1 MDNRRGIVMASA
13 RAHIIVLLLL
23 IAPLA
28 CFITPSAADS
38 VINSDTE
45 WSGEITLSGNVT
57 VANGTTL
64 TILSGTTIDAKEYWI
79 SVEGTLS
86 ASDVFF
92 NSTIPS
98 LTQGSHGAGL
108 WVGIEV
114 ASNGHALL
122 QNVVIENAETGVL
135 VEGTLNAN
143 NLVVNDSYIAINV
156 IGSSS
161 VSDFSANH
169 IDFDAVRNSG
179 DTDLDGAHFEDIAI
193 GVSNSGNFN
202 GQDIT
207 ITSSGV
213 GLSGSNGNLIANRVG
228 ISQTTVG
235 ISSMLGASV
244 EVSNI
249 TGSDV
254 VLLVD
259 AANSDDLQLNT
270 AAVAGQR
277 LLSAN
282 GATQYQLNDIQFQSS
297 SNANRATIDS
307 NCAGTCQFN
316 QLEIWD
322 SNHLASLSGNGQH
335 EFLASELS
343 GQDSGISASGQGF
356 LTLQSTN
363 ITSQQNALIISGPD
377 SSLQEVDIQH
387 LGSASRAANVL
398 GGTHDWNDVI
408 ITKTYSSFD
417 SESEALNIWYS
428 DINLGSFE
436 VNNFATSINT
446 EHSTII
452 ATDLVLEYGE
462 EVGIDLSESTLKA
475 DSLHSTAQTTGVR
488 LSGQSSLHLSQ
499 WTAALHTTPLSLLD
513 GSEATVRNF
522 QPQNSAGSSQAL
534 GDGYFLYGSSTS
546 QVISTTSSDKFI
558 ETPVT
563 FTDLIGNPVEA
574 NIFVHGFELTSDVN
588 GAADLPLLASGS
600 MVSVT
605 LDGAGVRVSLTGG
618 QGGQSVQIPVIPSG
632 DWTIPSGQFV
642 VLNPKVDGSAHTL
655 TGDLTISNNAGLSL
669 VGVDLQL
676 PQTAEIDIQ
685 GSGILSGQDA
695 TISAPNIFAGTT
707 AMVSADPGKSLTID
721 ANLIWSCQTLR
732 EVSQLLIMGSL
743 TLQPGCEVEMTGGS
757 VEGSITVLTGG
768 DFTLLS
774 KLEVTVLDKGEPV
787 VGAVVSVDGATAQTD
802 DRGKVSTSAIARHVD
817 DSSDTIGGMKTVAL
831 QIDSFTDMTSWDSS
845 TSLTHT
851 FMASTLPIGTINSWL
866 ILESQWSPYY
876 LDGNL
881 EVGQFTTLTIHD
893 GVAIRSTEGSTITVN
908 GILDAGIATL
918 SSTGFGARWG
928 GLVLGDYTSSLIDL
942 SGTHIVEAS
951 RALTIPN
958 LGVVEA
964 NSALFARSS
973 GSDPLLQ
980 ISSGSSA
987 EVNIRNSQFHDG
999 GSGCIIAYPSS
1010 SSITLSDVELDSC
1023 NGAGIWARQLDMRIN
1038 GLKIGENTSSGM
1050 EFTGVTGSANNID
1063 ATSFNGDS
1071 NVLWLESIDGEFSI
1085 DGFSAIAAGTA
1096 AIAGNNNREI
1106 SLSNIEIEGSPAI
1119 DFDNTAG
1126 IISGVNLIGQGT
1138 GTGLTIHH
1146 GKSSSALIVED
1157 ANIANYAIA
1166 IDLHADEGESP
1177 TDLILRNVDLWAS
1190 TAISAEGFGCNIEE
1204 GVIVGEIETSSTE
1217 ITLIDVE
1224 STSTT
1229 YSLSQSDVYV
1239 FETFILDAKMNNHSL
1254 SADYQVSV
1262 SGIDSQSISYSGQ
1275 GVEAKLL
1282 LKWISSS
1289 TTYEATSITLLAS
1302 AEGVIDTEV
1311 NFDLPLNGNNHLIV
1325 NMTVNGQ
1332 PTASISAPYSGQRF
1346 METTPLT
1353 AIAQVSDDYDSVE
1366 ELTLLW
1372 IVTDVSGN
1380 EVLRGPSELQYNI
1393 TDISQGIYV
1402 LELHVTDSFGKIA
1415 IASVDFEVT
1424 ALDSDGD
1431 WTSSCDDSDWFDNT
1445 LTRSCGPNI
1454 YDEDDDNDGFTDA
1467 VDKFPLDACAY
1478 ADSDDDG
1485 MPDTINCP
1493 DGVTTWLFEDQ
1504 DDDND
1509 GTPDILEGVSNQEDS
1524 VISTTGLLL
1533 VIGLII
1539 FAIMLVVRSR
1549 QGGGEGEMKLFDERL
1564 L

>member
-1 MDNRRGIVMASA
+1 MDNQRGIDMAST
-13 RAHIIVLLLL
+13 RAHILVLLLL
-23 IAPLA
+23 VAPMA
-28 CFITPSAADS
+28 CFVTPSAADS

-45 WSGEITLSGNVT
+45 WSGEIILSGNVT

-64 TILSGTTIDAKEYWI
+64 TLLPGTTIDAREYWI
-79 SVEGTLS
+79 SVEGTLN
-86 ASDVFF
+86 ANDVFF

-114 ASNGHALL
+114 ASNGHAVL
-122 QNVVIENAETGVL
+122 QNVIIENAETGVL
-135 VEGTLNAN
+135 VEGTLQAN
-143 NLVVNDSYIAINV
+143 QLVVNDSYIAINV

-161 VSDFSANH
+161 VSDFTANH
-169 IDFDAVRNSG
+169 IDFDAIRNSG
-179 DTDLDGAHFEDIAI
+179 TIDLDSATFDDIAI
-193 GVSNSGNFN
+193 GVSNSGIFN

-213 GLSGSNGNLIANRVG
+213 GLSGSNGDLIVNRVG

-235 ISSMLGASV
+235 IASVSGASV

-249 TGSDV
+249 TGNDV

-282 GATQYQLNDIQFQSS
+282 GASQYQLNDVRFQSS
-297 SNANRATIDS
+297 IDANRATIDS
-307 NCAGTCQFN
+307 NCAGICQFN
-316 QLEIWD
+316 QLEVWD
-322 SNHLASLSGNGQH
+322 SNHIASLSGTGQH
-335 EFLASELS
+335 EFSASDLS
-343 GQDSGISASGQGF
+343 GQDSGISTSGQGV
-356 LTLQSTN
+356 LTIESTN

-377 SSLQEVDIQH
+377 SDIQDVEIEH
-387 LGSASRAANVL
+387 LGSTSRAANVL
-398 GGTHDWNDVI
+398 GGTHNWNDVI

-428 DINLGSFE
+428 DINLGTFE
-436 VNNFATSINT
+436 ANNFATSINS

-462 EVGIDLSESTLKA
+462 EVGIELSDSTLKA

-488 LSGQSSLHLSQ
+488 LTGQSSLHLSQ
-499 WTAALHTTPLSLLD
+499 WTASLHTTPLSLSD

-534 GDGYFLYGSSTS
+534 GDGYFLYGSSSS
-546 QVISTTSSDKFI
+546 QVIATSSSDKFI

-563 FTDLIGNPVEA
+563 FTDLSGSPVEA
-574 NIFVHGFELTSDVN
+574 NIFVHGFELTSNVN

-605 LDGAGVRVSLTGG
+605 LDGAGVRVSLIGG

-632 DWTIPSGQFV
+632 DWTIPSGQFI
-642 VLNPKVDGSAHTL
+642 VLNPKVDGSAHIL

-669 VGVDLQL
+669 VGADLQL
-676 PQTAEIDIQ
+676 PQDAEIDVQ

-707 AMVSADPGKSLTID
+707 AMVTADSGKTLTID
-721 ANLIWSCQTLR
+721 ANLFWSCQTLR
-732 EVSQLLIMGSL
+732 EVSQLLIKGSL
-743 TLQPGCEVEMTGGS
+743 TLQPGCEVEMTGGD

-774 KLEVTVLDKGEPV
+774 NLEVTVLDKGEPV
-787 VGAVVSVDGATAQTD
+787 VGAIVSVDGTMSETD
-802 DRGKVSTSAIARHVD
+802 DSGKVSTTAIARHVD
-817 DSSDTIGGMKTVAL
+817 DSSDTTGGMKTVAL

-851 FMASTLPIGTINSWL
+851 FMASTLPTGVVDSWL
-866 ILESQWSPYY
+866 ILESEWSPYY

-980 ISSGSSA
+980 ISTGSSA
-987 EVNIRNSQFHDG
+987 EVNIRNSEFHDG
-999 GSGCIIAYPSS
+999 GSGCIVAYPSS
-1010 SSITLSDVELDSC
+1010 SILTLSNVELDSC
-1023 NGAGIWARQLDMRIN
+1023 NGAGIWARQVDLQIN

-1050 EFTGVTGSANNID
+1050 EFTGVTGRANNID
-1063 ATSFNGDS
+1063 ANSFNGDG
-1071 NVLWLESIDGEFSI
+1071 NVMWLESIDGDFSV
-1085 DGFSAIAAGTA
+1085 DGFSAVATGTA
-1096 AIAGNNNREI
+1096 AIAGNTNREI
-1106 SLSNIEIEGSPAI
+1106 MLSNIEIEGSPAI

-1126 IISGVNLIGQGT
+1126 IMSGVNLSGQGT
-1138 GTGLTIHH
+1138 GTGLTVHH

-1166 IDLHADEGESP
+1166 IDLHADDGESP

-1190 TAISAEGFGCNIEE
+1190 TAISAESFGCNIDD
-1204 GVIVGEIETSSTE
+1204 GVIVGGIETSSTE
-1217 ITLIDVE
+1217 ITLVDVD

-1229 YSLSQSDVYV
+1229 FSLTQSDVYI
-1239 FETFILDAKMNNHSL
+1239 FETFILDAKMNNQSIT
-1254 SADYQVSV
+1254 ADFQVLV

-1289 TTYEATSITLLAS
+1289 STYEATSITLLAS
-1302 AEGVIDTEV
+1302 AEEVIDTEV
-1311 NFDLPLNGNNHLIV
+1311 NFDLPLDGNNHLIV
-1325 NMTVNGQ
+1325 SMTVNGQ

-1346 METTPLT
+1346 METTHLT
-1353 AIAQVSDDYDSVE
+1353 AIAQVSDDYDSAE

-1372 IVTDVSGN
+1372 IVTDMSGN
-1380 EVLRGPSELQYNI
+1380 EVLRGPNELQYNL

-1402 LELHVTDSFGKIA
+1402 LELQVTDSFGKVA
-1415 IASVDFEVT
+1415 IVSVDFEVT

-1445 LTRSCGPNI
+1445 LTRSCGPDI
-1454 YDEDDDNDGFTDA
+1454 YDEDDDNDGFTDKK
-1467 VDKFPLDACAY
+1467 DKFPLDACAF

-1509 GTPDILEGVSNQEDS
+1509 GTPDILEGVATQEDS
-1524 VISTTGLLL
+1524 IISTTGLLL
-1533 VIGLII
+1533 VIGLILI
-1539 FAIMLVVRSR
+1539 AIMLVVRSR
-1549 QGGGEGEMKLFDERL
+1549 KGGGSSEMKLFDERL